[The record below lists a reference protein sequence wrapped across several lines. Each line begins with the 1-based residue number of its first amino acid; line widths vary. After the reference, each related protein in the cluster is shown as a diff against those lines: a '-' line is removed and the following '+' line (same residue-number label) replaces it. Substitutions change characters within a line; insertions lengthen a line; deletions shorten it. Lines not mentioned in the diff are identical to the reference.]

1 VISKDLEQI
10 IFVITCNTGN
20 MAGVKALILLAFAGC
35 CGLLF
40 LVLGCALPMYNNWWP
55 LFVIIFYILA
65 PIPLC
70 ISKRYQ
76 DDGSNSSAA
85 TEFALFL
92 TTGIVVSAFGLPM
105 ILAHAPLVNPVI
117 SWGACGFVLV
127 GNVITFITI
136 CAYFY
141 VHREDDMT
149 YGLF

>member
-1 VISKDLEQI
+1 MSERISYVKNS
-10 IFVITCNTGN
+10 V

-55 LFVIIFYILA
+55 LFVVVFYILA

-70 ISKRYQ
+70 IAKRYS
-76 DDGSNSSAA
+76 DDSSISSAA
-85 TEFALFL
+85 TEFALFA

-105 ILAHAPLVNPVI
+105 VLAHAGPVI
-117 SWGACGFVLV
+117 KWGACGFILT
-127 GNVITFITI
+127 GNVITFLTI
-136 CAYFY
+136 VAYFY